1 MAIDIMCAMMA
12 LYGFYL
18 GYSRGIIKTVFTVL
32 SIFFGVVAAAKFGPA
47 MTEFLQSAFNYYNP
61 LMFVAGLMLAFILT
75 MALIRL
81 LANGLEGILETA
93 NINFINQTLGGA
105 VLSLALVAVFSLL
118 VLFGDRAHI
127 IDRQTKQDS
136 VTYPILEKM
145 PDKLLQVGKL
155 VRPVFTDFWNYS
167 VDFMDR
173 LERMNN
179 METTESDNIFD
190 IEEDDNDN
198 DRYNTNNR

>member
-18 GYSRGIIKTVFTVL
+18 GYTRGIIKTVFTVL
-32 SIFFGVVAAAKFGPA
+32 SIFFGIVAAAKFGPA

-61 LMFVAGLMLAFILT
+61 LMFLAGLMLSFILT

-81 LANGLEGILETA
+81 LANGLEGILESA
-93 NINFINQTLGGA
+93 NINVINQFLGGV
-105 VLSLALVAVFSLL
+105 VLSGALVAIFSLL

-127 IDRQTKQDS
+127 IDKQTKKDS
-136 VTYPILEKM
+136 LTYPFLEQM
-145 PDKLLQVGKL
+145 PDRLMQLGTM
-155 VRPVFTDFWNYS
+155 VRPVFSDFWDYS

-173 LERMNN
+173 LERMNV
-179 METTESDNIFD
+179 EQTESDNFFD
-190 IEEDDNDN
+190 IDEKEDDE
-198 DRYNTNNR
+198 DRYKQNNR

>member
-18 GYSRGIIKTVFTVL
+18 GYSRGIIKTVFTIL
-32 SIFFGVVAAAKFGPA
+32 SIFFGIVAAAKFGPA

-61 LMFVAGLMLAFILT
+61 LMFLAGLMLAFILT

-93 NINFINQTLGGA
+93 NINFINQILGGA
-105 VLSLALVAVFSLL
+105 VLSLALVAIFSLL

-127 IDRQTKQDS
+127 IDNQTKKDS
-136 VTYPILEKM
+136 VTYPLLEKM
-145 PDKLLQVGKL
+145 PDRLLEAGKL
-155 VRPVFTDFWNYS
+155 VKPVFTDFWNYS

-190 IEEDDNDN
+190 IEDDSEDDS
-198 DRYNTNNR
+198 RYNMNNR

>member
-18 GYSRGIIKTVFTVL
+18 GYSRGIIKTVFTIL
-32 SIFFGVVAAAKFGPA
+32 SIFFGIVAAAKFGPA

-61 LMFVAGLMLAFILT
+61 LMFLAGLMLAFILT

-93 NINFINQTLGGA
+93 NINFINQVLGGA
-105 VLSLALVAVFSLL
+105 VLSLALVAIFSLL

-127 IDRQTKQDS
+127 IDNQTKKDS
-136 VTYPILEKM
+136 VTYPLLEKM
-145 PDKLLQVGKL
+145 PDRLLEAGKL

-190 IEEDDNDN
+190 IEDDERDN
-198 DRYNTNNR
+198 DRYNMNNR

>member
-18 GYSRGIIKTVFTVL
+18 GYSRGIIKTVFTIL
-32 SIFFGVVAAAKFGPA
+32 SIFFGIVAAAKFGPA

-61 LMFVAGLMLAFILT
+61 LMFLAGLMLAFILT

-81 LANGLEGILETA
+81 LANGLEGLLETA
-93 NINFINQTLGGA
+93 NINFINQVLGGV
-105 VLSLALVAVFSLL
+105 VLATALTAIFSLL

-127 IDRQTKQDS
+127 IDDRTKRDS
-136 VTYPILEKM
+136 VTYPMLEVM
-145 PDKLLQVGKL
+145 PAKLMTLGTM

-179 METTESDNIFD
+179 VETSESDNIFD
-190 IEEDDNDN
+190 IDENDDDS